1 MKNVLDD
8 IMYNHC
14 RIKFFE
20 EIENQVQ
27 MCTVQLY
34 KE

>member
-8 IMYNHC
+8 NIMYNHC

-20 EIENQVQ
+20 EIQNQVQ
-27 MCTVQLY
+27 MCTVQL
-34 KE
+34 